1 MLIKEIYN
9 KVKSLL
15 QRDARL
21 READS
26 ALMARVW
33 WNDLLALGYDPT
45 SMSAP
50 DFFVMLTDKKV
61 SSYES
66 ITRARRKVMEE
77 CPELRGTTYSARKKK
92 AEQVKNEIKDWNQH
106 VI

>member
-1 MLIKEIYN
+1 MLSKELFN
-9 KVKSLL
+9 KVKALL
-15 QRDARL
+15 QRDSRL

-33 WNDLLALGYDPT
+33 WNDLIKTGFDP
-45 SMSAP
+45 SEMSAT
-50 DFFVMLTDKKV
+50 DFFVRLAHNQMP
-61 SSYES
+61 SYES

-77 CPELRGTTYSARKKK
+77 CPELRGPKYSARKKK
-92 AEQVKNEIKDWNQH
+92 AEKVKNEIKDWNQH

>member
-1 MLIKEIYN
+1 MLNKEIYN

-15 QRDARL
+15 QRDAKL
-21 READS
+21 GESDT

-33 WNDLLALGYDPT
+33 WNDLIQKGFDPT
-45 SMSAP
+45 NMSAP
-50 DFFVMLTDKKV
+50 DFFVMLADKKV

-92 AEQVKNEIKDWNQH
+92 AEKVKNEIKDWNQH

>member
-1 MLIKEIYN
+1 MLSKELYN
-9 KVKSLL
+9 RVKSLL
-15 QRDARL
+15 QRDPRL

-33 WNDLLALGYDPT
+33 WNDLITLGYDPT
-45 SMSAP
+45 DMSAP
-50 DFFVMLTDKKV
+50 DFFIKLADKKV

-92 AEQVKNEIKDWNQH
+92 AEEVKNEIKDWNQH

>member
-1 MLIKEIYN
+1 MLSKEVFK
-9 KVKSLL
+9 KVKNLL
-15 QRDARL
+15 QRDPRL

-45 SMSAP
+45 NMSAP

>member
-1 MLIKEIYN
+1 MLSKEVFK
-9 KVKSLL
+9 KVKNLL
-15 QRDARL
+15 QRDPRL
-21 READS
+21 RESDA
-26 ALMARVW
+26 ALMSRIW
-33 WNDLLALGYDPT
+33 WNDLVARGLDPN
-45 SMSAP
+45 SISAT
-50 DFFVMLTDKKV
+50 DFFIMLADKKV

-92 AEQVKNEIKDWNQH
+92 AEEVKNEIKDWNQH

>member
-1 MLIKEIYN
+1 MLSKELYN
-9 KVKSLL
+9 RVKSLL
-15 QRDARL
+15 QRDPRL
-21 READS
+21 RESDA

-33 WNDLLALGYDPT
+33 WNDLIALGKNPSDV
-45 SMSAP
+45 SATE
-50 DFFVMLTDKKV
+50 FFVLMSDKKL

-66 ITRARRKVMEE
+66 ITRGRRKVMEE

-92 AEQVKNEIKDWNQH
+92 AEEVKNEIKDWNQH